1 MTLASPIATRI
12 QLCGPPVIELDGV
25 RLDDRLA
32 GQQSVLLFA
41 YLTLNRH
48 RLSSRDELE
57 RALWADGLAHPTG
70 LNPLISKMRRVLGAD
85 LLEGRSGLRLRLPE
99 NALIDVEAAR
109 SAVHTAESQVALEHW
124 KQAWAPAQ
132 VALFITQREFLPG
145 HSAAWIEDERRQ
157 LTQIALRALQAYAV
171 ASLGSGG
178 TELPAAVR
186 AGRRLVQLA
195 PLHESGHQVLMQ
207 ALAREGNVAEALKV
221 YSDLQV
227 LLRDELGVSPSA
239 TSQRVFQA
247 LLHD

>member
-25 RLDDRLA
+25 RLEDRLA
-32 GQQSVLLFA
+32 GQQSVLLFG
-41 YLTLNRH
+41 YLILNRH
-48 RLSSRDELE
+48 RLSRRDELE

-70 LNPLISKMRRVLGAD
+70 LNPLLSKMRKVLGAD
-85 LLEGRSGLRLRLPE
+85 LLEGRSSLRLRLSD
-99 NALIDVEAAR
+99 NALVDVEAAH
-109 SAVHTAESQVALEHW
+109 SAVHTAESQIALQHW

-145 HSAAWIEDERRQ
+145 HSAPWVEDERRQ
-157 LTQIALRALQAYAV
+157 LADVALRALQAYAV
-171 ASLGSGG
+171 ASLRSGG

-221 YSDLQV
+221 YADLQV
-227 LLRDELGVSPSA
+227 LLREELGVSPSVV
-239 TSQRVFQA
+239 SQRVFDD
-247 LLHD
+247 LLRD

>member
-25 RLDDRLA
+25 RLEDRLA

-207 ALAREGNVAEALKV
+207 ALAREGNVAEALKA
-221 YSDLQV
+221 YADLQV
-227 LLRDELGVSPSA
+227 LLREELGVSPSA
-239 TSQRVFQA
+239 TSKRVLEG

>member
-207 ALAREGNVAEALKV
+207 ALAREGNVAEALKA
-221 YSDLQV
+221 YADLQV
-227 LLRDELGVSPSA
+227 LLREELGVSPSA
-239 TSQRVFQA
+239 TSKRVLEG